1 MACLLQ
7 PECNFLHGFF
17 RCKLPVEVVDVEVKV
32 TSMQG
37 MHIFRRDRTTQLIRC
52 IPWTMKL
59 CLHPTIVKKMKTFL
73 EVENKMGPVIPA
85 PVSQFRPPLP
95 ETNPNFRK
103 GDTTEKRKRATP
115 KKKFRPATPR
125 VAMMH
130 HPLLQAPP
138 KPSSSA
144 SSAPVREDTPWP
156 SAGKMLGNL
165 FEDRN
170 WLLPKDY
177 LVTENKKEDTTIDT
191 TKPPLKEEPK
201 MEEQATS
208 QKEEKCGW
216 GPNYPFCKSQ
226 KKEGENQQQQK
237 PLPKPQARRPNTLSL
252 TKMRQQWEAEME
264 RLNSKYNLDCFLD
277 S

>member
-7 PECNFLHGFF
+7 PESNFLHGFF
-17 RCKLPVEVVDVEVKV
+17 RCKLPVEVVDIEVKV

-37 MHIFRRDRTTQLIRC
+37 THIIRRDRTTLLIRC

-59 CLHPTIVKKMKTFL
+59 CPHPTIVKKMKTFL
-73 EVENKMGPVIPA
+73 EVENKMGSIIPA
-85 PVSQFRPPLP
+85 PISQFRPPLL

-103 GDTTEKRKRATP
+103 SDTTEKRKRATP

-125 VAMMH
+125 AAMMWP
-130 HPLLQAPP
+130 PLPQAPT

-156 SAGKMLGNL
+156 STGKTLGNL
-165 FEDRN
+165 FEERN

-191 TKPPLKEEPK
+191 VKPPLKE
-201 MEEQATS
+201 
-208 QKEEKCGW
+208 
-216 GPNYPFCKSQ
+216 
-226 KKEGENQQQQK
+226 
-237 PLPKPQARRPNTLSL
+237 
-252 TKMRQQWEAEME
+252 
-264 RLNSKYNLDCFLD
+264 
-277 S
+277 